1 MFDIDTLTAQI
12 AVQTEPIIA
21 AARRLLA
28 IPSVGPANGGP
39 GEWEKAIALQH
50 ILHPLVDTIETYHA
64 PDGRV
69 SGGLRPNLVAR
80 LRGRGEAPRLWLLAH
95 LDVVPPGPREAWAS
109 DPFTAVVRDGK
120 IFARGAEDNH
130 QAIFSSLALLMAY
143 RAVQQRPAGDLCLLY
158 LSDEETGNQ
167 FGIQHVMATQQLF
180 TPEDFIIVPD
190 GGTADGSEIEI
201 AEKGALRLRLT
212 VQGRQTHA
220 SMPADGINAQRVG
233 AHLITALE
241 QLYGDFAQT
250 DPLFNPSGSTFE
262 PTIKW
267 GNEVSF
273 NVIPG
278 IDQFGMDCRLLPDL
292 SSAVV
297 VERVRAI
304 AAQTA
309 QRFGAMAQVEVLE
322 DLVAVP
328 ATPAE
333 APVVRT
339 LQAAVRAV
347 HRVEPRL
354 VGFGGRTF
362 ADVLRARGLPVAVHT
377 KVENTLH
384 GPNES
389 CVIQNIVADAQV
401 WARVRETATGER

>member
-1 MFDIDTLTAQI
+1 MSDIDPLTAQI
-12 AVQTEPIIA
+12 GVHTAAIITVA
-21 AARRLLA
+21 QQLLA
-28 IPSVGPANGGP
+28 IPSVGPSNGGA
-39 GEWEKAIALQH
+39 GEWAKAVALQH
-50 ILHPLVDTIETYHA
+50 ILHPLVDSIETYHA
-64 PDGRV
+64 PDPRV
-69 SGGLRPNLVAR
+69 PGGLRPNLVAR
-80 LRGRGEAPRLWLLAH
+80 LRGRGEGPRLWLLAH

-109 DPFTAVVRDGK
+109 DPFTAVVREGK

-130 QAIFSSLALLMAY
+130 QAIFSSGLLLMAY
-143 RAVQQRPAGDLCLLY
+143 HALQRRPAGDVCLLY

-167 FGIQHVMATQQLF
+167 FGIQHVMATSQLF
-180 TPEDFIIVPD
+180 GPEDVIIVPD
-190 GGTADGSEIEI
+190 GGAADGSEIEI

-212 VQGRQTHA
+212 VQGKQTHA
-220 SMPADGINAQRVG
+220 SMPADGINAHRVG
-233 AHLITALE
+233 AHLIAALE
-241 QLYGDFAQT
+241 QLYADFPTT
-250 DPLFNPSGSTFE
+250 DPLFHPSGSTFE

-292 SSAVV
+292 PSAVV

-304 AAQTA
+304 ATQTA
-309 QRFGAMAQVEVLE
+309 QRFGATAQVEVLE
-322 DLVAVP
+322 NLVAAP
-328 ATPAE
+328 ATPAN
-333 APVVRT
+333 APVVCA
-339 LQAAVRAV
+339 LQAAVRRV

-362 ADVLRARGLPVAVHT
+362 ADYLRARGLPVAVHT

-401 WARVRETATGER
+401 WAWVREASDV